1 MDKRIILI
9 FAVIVCGLIAA
20 GTASGMLINL
30 VFPEIP
36 YNYTSYVTIPAHSQN
51 EESFVG
57 YYKINGTGKD
67 FNFKIVLPG
76 AENEEDPLCYTANGL
91 NGTGELDYININYD
105 TVVAFLNKN
114 LTGAVFATPMNGTFR
129 MQCAAWTG
137 YGNFSNNG
145 TYFAGKF
152 KIDGVDT
159 DFKGSFQFVPDGK
172 RIKILTYY
180 VYYPHLQ
187 DQLAK
192 NVTNTFYM

>member
-9 FAVIVCGLIAA
+9 SAVVVLGLIAA
-20 GTASGMLINL
+20 GTASGVLINL
-30 VFPEIP
+30 IFPEIP
-36 YNYTSYVTIPAHSQN
+36 YNYTSYVTLPAHSQD
-51 EESFVG
+51 EQSFVG
-57 YYKINGTGKD
+57 YYTINGTGNNFK
-67 FNFKIVLPG
+67 FKIVLPG
-76 AENEEDPLCYTANGL
+76 AENNEDPLCYTASGL
-91 NGTGELDYININYD
+91 NGTGKLDYININYN
-105 TVVAFLNKN
+105 TVSAVANKN
-114 LTGAVFATPMNGTFR
+114 LTRAVFATPMNGTFNI
-129 MQCAAWTG
+129 QCAAWTG

-152 KIDGVDT
+152 KIDGPVT

-172 RIKILTYY
+172 RIKILTDY

>member
-9 FAVIVCGLIAA
+9 SAVVLLGLLAA
-20 GTASGMLINL
+20 GTASGALINL

-57 YYKINGTGKD
+57 YYRINGTGKD

-76 AENEEDPLCYTANGL
+76 AENNEDPLCYTIDGL
-91 NGTGELDYININYD
+91 NGTGELDRININYN
-105 TVVAFLNKN
+105 TVAALWNRN
-114 LTGAVFATPMNGTFR
+114 ITGAVFATPMNGTFTTH
-129 MQCAAWTG
+129 CGNWTG

-145 TYFAGKF
+145 TYFPGQF
-152 KIDGVDT
+152 KIDGPVT
-159 DFKGSFQFVPDGK
+159 DFRGSFQFVQDGK
-172 RIKILTYY
+172 RIKIMADY
-180 VYYPHLQ
+180 VYYPHKQ

-192 NVTNTFYM
+192 RVVNTFYM